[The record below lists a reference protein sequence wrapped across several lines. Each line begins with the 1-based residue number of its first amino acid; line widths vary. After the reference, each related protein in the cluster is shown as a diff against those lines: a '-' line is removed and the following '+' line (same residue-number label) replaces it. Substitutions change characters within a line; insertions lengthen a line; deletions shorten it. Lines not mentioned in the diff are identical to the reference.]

1 MFFDKRPYLLACRL
15 NHIEA
20 ANLLL
25 KKGFASK
32 NQADR
37 IAFYNGEQWIQEGQ
51 VEKLKNYLKDKDEEM
66 SIAKL
71 NGNLRTYRELSSLSR
86 TLDNEMYR
94 DPSILP
100 VLAKVISEHDKSHD
114 FNKSNHYYKQPHMP
128 QIKLIK
134 SANSP
139 NKFNTSFQ
147 STSRARTSTNRAQL
161 NGSVFSSSSSSTN
174 SQSSSINS
182 QQTSSSNVNSSIK
195 DNSFTQQTQQSTPN
209 VLANINSILKQ
220 KVKDFRRDSDNVSKM
235 NSLLEMTSNQS
246 AVETFVSSK
255 TETDT
260 SMGGLSMAGKTFD
273 RLSSVELAN
282 MFHAA
287 SLQKTANFRKTVKC
301 LEPVFLPREITSKPK
316 GKSGMSTLALIREES
331 KKKSSNKVKKSTVK
345 NSTKVK

>member
-1 MFFDKRPYLLACRL
+1 MLACRL
-15 NHIEA
+15 NHLEA
-20 ANLLL
+20 ADLLL

-71 NGNLRTYRELSSLSR
+71 NGNLRTYRELSNLSR

-94 DPSILP
+94 DPTILP

-128 QIKLIK
+128 QVMSVK
-134 SANSP
+134 SANSS
-139 NKFNTSFQ
+139 NKSNTSIKL
-147 STSRARTSTNRAQL
+147 TSRARTSTNRVQL
-161 NGSVFSSSSSSTN
+161 NGSIFSSSSSSSSTN
-174 SQSSSINS
+174 SQTSSTNS
-182 QQTSSSNVNSSIK
+182 QQTSSSYLNTSIK
-195 DNSFTQQTQQSTPN
+195 GTSHPQQTQQTAPN

-220 KVKDFRRDSDNVSKM
+220 KVKDFRRDSDNISKM

-260 SMGGLSMAGKTFD
+260 SVGGITMPVKTFD
-273 RLSSVELAN
+273 RLTSVELSN
-282 MFHAA
+282 MFLAA
-287 SLQKTANFRKTVKC
+287 SLQKTANFRQTVKYV
-301 LEPVFLPREITSKPK
+301 EPIFFPREIVSKPK
-316 GKSGMSTLALIREES
+316 AKSGLSTLALIREES
-331 KKKSSNKVKKSTVK
+331 KKKNSKKVKKSSVK
-345 NSTKVK
+345 KSINVK